1 MLQSPSS
8 NLKNKSYIL
17 FCVFQRIPVQQS
29 SEIPHWSPQCA
40 ALCPIMRGW
49 NFSVGWFV
57 QDVTGHMSVLTTKW
71 QPVNFG
77 YNFPIPRPTHHSNN
91 GNNQKGA
98 YGKFMEG
105 ILLQVPTD
113 RETTSLSANSCR
125 LGEQKEQLTYRF
137 ALFYSSLCILS
148 QIPFLLGL
156 LI

>member
-1 MLQSPSS
+1 MCCFVSCHEAV
-8 NLKNKSYIL
+8 LK
-17 FCVFQRIPVQQS
+17 
-29 SEIPHWSPQCA
+29 
-40 ALCPIMRGW
+40 GW
-49 NFSVGWFV
+49 NFSMGWFI

-98 YGKFMEG
+98 YRKFIEE
-105 ILLQVPTD
+105 ILLRVPADT
-113 RETTSLSANSCR
+113 ETTSSSANSCR
-125 LGEQKEQLTYRF
+125 LGEQKEQLTYRS
-137 ALFYSSLCILS
+137 ALFYSYSSLCILS